1 MIFQSFNFQAIL
13 SFDDFKGVGNWIG
26 ENKRNRNL
34 KSEYHLRYYLRYN
47 FLMRAC
53 IYIIIFVSISSL
65 FERKKGKK
73 TEQGNQNRDSQ
84 INDEDVKDLYE
95 RIVGRMIDFSRC
107 SIVPVAIPLFLLFI
121 YLFFMLFV
129 FAIEHRNIRL
139 VPDVP
144 LQFIKEK
151 KKKERET
158 DRGYA
163 RP

>member
-1 MIFQSFNFQAIL
+1 MYIY
-13 SFDDFKGVGNWIG
+13 
-26 ENKRNRNL
+26 
-34 KSEYHLRYYLRYN
+34 YHICFY
-47 FLMRAC
+47 
-53 IYIIIFVSISSL
+53 FVSI
-65 FERKKGKK
+65 RKKKREK

-151 KKKERET
+151 KKKR
-158 DRGYA
+158 RGK
-163 RP
+163 RIGIMRGRDLKLEV

>member
-1 MIFQSFNFQAIL
+1 MLVYIL
-13 SFDDFKGVGNWIG
+13 S
-26 ENKRNRNL
+26 
-34 KSEYHLRYYLRYN
+34 YL
-47 FLMRAC
+47 FLFRL
-53 IYIIIFVSISSL
+53 YSK
-65 FERKKGKK
+65 EKKGKNGTK
-73 TEQGNQNRDSQ
+73 GNQNRDSQ

-151 KKKERET
+151 KKKGE
-158 DRGYA
+158 GNGSGLCA
-163 RP
+163 AVI